1 MKSSSL
7 EDAIN
12 LIRRHMLNIDMD
24 RRKILSET
32 RATTFSPAS

>member
-12 LIRRHMLNIDMD
+12 LIRRHMLNIDIDGKM
-24 RRKILSET
+24 RRRILPET
-32 RATTFSPAS
+32 RG